1 MRSDA
6 CILPSPW
13 GRMAVP
19 LSIACNHTSA
29 EVGPPALEPKR
40 KAYAVVVSL
49 RSGIRAFSASKR
61 LQRFVELLKR

>member
-1 MRSDA
+1 
-6 CILPSPW
+6 
-13 GRMAVP
+13 MAVP

-49 RSGIRAFSASKR
+49 RSGIRAFSSSKR